1 MSTTTQ
7 TSATTDV
14 KKNPWQKK
22 CIAKKPSQYACMR
35 SLQEARRGIKKN
47 IVILNRMNWFF
58 NAKTKDALKEL
69 REITDKNGNQ
79 PYKDVYIN
87 IENETIDSAT
97 EYIDHVCE
105 TIVTELE
112 TAESNEKES
121 DNFKPDSCP
130 IKKITELK
138 PSEVYLMN
146 YEQLALKVINDLELK
161 ENEDQAENDKII
173 NEFLD
178 NQIKGDQVINEFLN
192 VRLFDGNV
200 DVPEDIELPKYTFEQ
215 FTKDIEKYY
224 ASKPT
229 MLKNNKS
236 RSRKVTT
243 TDHHITDIEYS
254 LKKGLESFKEDMKS
268 AYTHEHLAKDIICLI
283 SKIYDECEHSF
294 PYLKNNP
301 EIYKELNEYKN
312 YLYQKGQD
320 YYQEQAKNTY
330 IIPYDKLVDIKNKSN
345 DILIHLIIEYCM
357 RDDWNNVQI
366 YQNIEE
372 VGKDEEHKNKNYYV
386 RDIGKLVFN
395 KTKTSDKYDF
405 EFIVNEHL
413 KNMIDDDLQS
423 DPRTYLFSNK
433 DDPHKPCA
441 KMSGNRINNLFHKY
455 GLEGKVGFNT
465 IRKSIETYYKDADF
479 DTRYKIAKQL
489 GHTVSIAKSFYTCE
503 NTDEGIGGK

>member
-22 CIAKKPSQYACMR
+22 CIAKKPEQYACMR
-35 SLQEARRGIKKN
+35 ALQESRRGIKKN
-47 IVILNRMNWFF
+47 IVLLNKMNWFF
-58 NAKTKDALKEL
+58 NKKTKEALQEL

-79 PYKDVYIN
+79 PYKNVYVN
-87 IENETIDSAT
+87 IIEVENEVIDSAT
-97 EYIDHVCE
+97 EYIDHVIE
-105 TIVTELE
+105 SVVTELE
-112 TAESNEKES
+112 TTESNETKS
-121 DNFKPDSCP
+121 DNFEPDSCP

-146 YEQLALKVINDLELK
+146 YEELAIKVINDLELK
-161 ENEDQAENDKII
+161 KNEDQTENDKII

-200 DVPEDIELPKYTFEQ
+200 DVELPKYTFEQ
-215 FTKDIEKYY
+215 FTKDIEKHY

-229 MLKNNKS
+229 MMKNNKS
-236 RSRKVTT
+236 RSRKITT
-243 TDHHITDIEYS
+243 TDHHITDVEYS
-254 LKKGLESFKEDMKS
+254 IKQGFNVFKEDMKA
-268 AYTHEHLAKDIICLI
+268 AYTHEHLAKDVLCLI

-294 PYLKNNP
+294 PYLKKNP
-301 EIYKELNEYKN
+301 EIYKELIEYKN
-312 YLYQKGQD
+312 FLFQKGVD
-320 YYQEQAKNTY
+320 HYQEQAKTTY

-345 DILIHLIIEYCM
+345 DILIHLIIEHPM
-357 RDDWNNVQI
+357 RDDFNAIQV
-366 YQNIEE
+366 YQNMED
-372 VGKDEEHKNKNYYV
+372 VGKDIEHRNKNYYV

-405 EFIVNEHL
+405 EFIVNENL
-413 KNMIDDDLQS
+413 KNMIDEDLQS
-423 DPRTYLFSNK
+423 DPRSYLFSHK
-433 DDPHKPCA
+433 DDPNKPCA

-455 GLEGKVGFNT
+455 GLESKVGFGT

-479 DTRYKIAKQL
+479 DTRYNIAKQL

-503 NTDEGIGGK
+503 NTE

>member
-22 CIAKKPSQYACMR
+22 CIAKKPMQYACMR
-35 SLQEARRGIKKN
+35 ALQESRRGIKKN
-47 IVILNRMNWFF
+47 IVILNKMNWFF
-58 NAKTKDALKEL
+58 NAKTKQALQEL

-79 PYKDVYIN
+79 PYKDVYVN
-87 IENETIDSAT
+87 IIEVENEVIDSAT
-97 EYIDHVCE
+97 EYVDHVIE

-112 TAESNEKES
+112 TTESNETKS
-121 DNFKPDSCP
+121 DNFEPDSCP
-130 IKKITELK
+130 IKKITELR

-200 DVPEDIELPKYTFEQ
+200 DVELPKYTFEQ
-215 FTKDIEKYY
+215 FTKDIEKHY

-229 MLKNNKS
+229 MLKNQKS
-236 RSRKVTT
+236 RSRKITT
-243 TDHHITDIEYS
+243 TDHHITDVEYS
-254 LKKGLESFKEDMKS
+254 IKQGFNVFKEDMKA
-268 AYTHEHLAKDIICLI
+268 AYTDEHLAKDVLCVITT
-283 SKIYDECEHSF
+283 IYNNFDNSF
-294 PYLKNNP
+294 PYLKKNP
-301 EIYKELNEYKN
+301 EIYKELNEYKD
-312 YLYQKGQD
+312 YLYQMGQD
-320 YYQEQAKNTY
+320 HYQTVTKETY
-330 IIPYDKLVDIKNKSN
+330 VIPYNKLIEIKQNSN
-345 DILIHLIIEYCM
+345 DILLHLIIEFPM

-366 YQNIEE
+366 YQDMVD
-372 VGKDEEHKNKNYYV
+372 VGKDADHTKKNYYV
-386 RDIGKLVFN
+386 RNIGKLVFN
-395 KTKTSDKYDF
+395 QTKTSDKYNFDF
-405 EFIVNEHL
+405 TVSENL

-423 DPRTYLFSNK
+423 DPRSYLFSHK
-433 DDPHKPCA
+433 DSPDKPCA

-455 GLEGKVGFNT
+455 GLQQRISFNV

-479 DTRYKIAKQL
+479 DTRYNIAKQL
-489 GHTVSIAKSFYTCE
+489 GHTVSIAKSFYTCQE
-503 NTDEGIGGK
+503 EK